1 MRTLYLRIVI
11 TTLVVMIFSSLL
23 AFIISN
29 AYYQSNLKPRNDEK
43 VTKMANDIVAFY
55 ENNQNVDVDAYL
67 KSIGEL
73 GYQIYLVD
81 ENHKGTFY
89 GGEYRKKE
97 LDADIVQSVI
107 EGQEY
112 HGIAN
117 FPSSAFITGFF
128 DNVLINTIGVP
139 MMIDT
144 KPYALF
150 LRPNVT
156 VQFGE
161 LRFFFALLLVVTS
174 LLSIVFVA
182 VSTRYLVKPITKL
195 TEATKRIAK
204 GRYDIELQMNRRD
217 EIGVLASNFS
227 DMVLSIEQ
235 LEGMRQEFV
244 SNVSHEI
251 QTPLASI
258 KGFAQMLQVKGLPEE
273 KRIYYLSIIEDESQ
287 RLSQLS
293 KQLLTLASLDKEQGI
308 LVKSTFDVAAQL
320 KQIVTLN
327 QWSWREKE
335 LALDLDLPTTMINGD
350 QKLLYQVWINLLTNS
365 IKYTNDGGSISI
377 CILLEEQSC
386 CIEIEDTGIGI
397 SEEDL
402 PHVFTRF
409 YKGDKSRS
417 RQDERNSSG
426 LGLAIVKKIIDLHD
440 GKIEVKS
447 KQGEGT
453 TFRITLP
460 NM

>member
-29 AYYQSNLKPRNDEK
+29 AYYQSNLKPHNDK
-43 VTKMANDIVAFY
+43 RITGMAHDIVTFY
-55 ENNQNVDVDAYL
+55 EKNQNVNIDAYL
-67 KSIGEL
+67 ESIGKL
-73 GYQIYLVD
+73 GYQIYLVNED
-81 ENHKGTFY
+81 NKGSFY
-89 GGEYRKKE
+89 GGEYRKKD
-97 LDADIVQSVI
+97 LDTKIINSVI
-107 EGQEY
+107 AGQEY

-128 DNVLINTIGVP
+128 DNVLTNTVGVP
-139 MMIDT
+139 LVINDE
-144 KPYALF
+144 PYAMF
-150 LRPNVT
+150 LRSDVE

-174 LLSIVFVA
+174 LLSIIFVT

-195 TEATKRIAK
+195 TEATKQITK
-204 GRYDIELQMNRRD
+204 GKYDIELQVNRSD

-227 DMVLSIEQ
+227 EMVRSIEQ
-235 LEGMRQEFV
+235 LEEMRQEFV

-258 KGFAQMLQVKGLPEE
+258 KGFAQMLQEKDLLEE
-273 KRIYYLSIIEDESQ
+273 QQRHYLSIIEDESQ

-308 LVKSTFDVAAQL
+308 LEKTTFDVAAQI
-320 KQIVTLN
+320 KQIVTVT

-335 LALDLDLPTTMINGD
+335 LALDLDLPTTNLTGD
-350 QKLLYQVWINLLTNS
+350 QKLLYQVWTNLLTNS
-365 IKYTNDGGSISI
+365 IKYSNPGDSISI
-377 CILLEEQSC
+377 RVWSEDDYC
-386 CIEIEDTGIGI
+386 CIEIEDTGVGI
-397 SEEDL
+397 SEEDI
-402 PHVFTRF
+402 PHIFTRF

-417 RQDERNSSG
+417 RQDVRNSSG
-426 LGLAIVKKIIDLHD
+426 LGLAIVKKIIDLHN
-440 GKIEVKS
+440 GKIEVS
-447 KQGEGT
+447 SQQRIGT
-453 TFRITLP
+453 TFKVTLP